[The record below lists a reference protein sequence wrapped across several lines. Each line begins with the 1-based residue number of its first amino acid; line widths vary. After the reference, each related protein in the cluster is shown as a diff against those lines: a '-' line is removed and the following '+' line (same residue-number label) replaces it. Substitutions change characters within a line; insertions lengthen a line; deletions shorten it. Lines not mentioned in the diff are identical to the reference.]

1 MLAGLLMLLRTDEER
16 AQFARFYQQ
25 YENLMFKTARQIM
38 DSQEDCEDVVQT
50 SCAYLIDHFDKF
62 TSYDA
67 QQVVTYMMLLI
78 RNRAK
83 DMRDR
88 QQKTVYEDVEQHAET
103 VAGQAEAQGN
113 VPLESAFAQ
122 LPDRYKEALTLYY
135 YNDLSIKDMTGLLQL
150 SEAAVKKLLQRSRD
164 ALRDLMTAKGGAE
177 A

>member
-25 YENLMFKTARQIM
+25 YENLMFKTARQIL

-103 VAGQAEAQGN
+103 VAGQAE
-113 VPLESAFAQ
+113 V
-122 LPDRYKEALTLYY
+122 
-135 YNDLSIKDMTGLLQL
+135 KDMAGLLQI

>member
-16 AQFARFYQQ
+16 EQFAQFYRQ
-25 YENLMFKTARQIM
+25 YENLMFKTARQIL

-67 QQVVTYMMLLI
+67 RQVASYLVLLI

-88 QQKTVYEDVEQHAET
+88 QKKTSYEDIEQYAEIMSE
-103 VAGQAEAQGN
+103 QAKKQVNPILEA
-113 VPLESAFAQ
+113 AFAQ
-122 LPDRYKEALTLYY
+122 LPERYREALTLRY
-135 YNDLSIKDMTGLLQL
+135 YNELSIKDIAGLLQI
-150 SEAAVKKLLQRSRD
+150 SEDAAKKLLQRSRD
-164 ALRDLMTAKGGAE
+164 ALRNLMVMEGGAE
-177 A
+177 S